1 MSVNHLKF
9 ISRLEAAALF
19 NCHKATIERW
29 ESEGKLPVKSVMI
42 GCICYYN
49 RAEILKFRE
58 TKAKA
63 KCGRVTGFKVTGY
76 KKGDADLVLGK
87 VSNVD
92 YFPGQNRLN
101 ININFNELNYL

>member
-1 MSVNHLKF
+1 
-9 ISRLEAAALF
+9 
-19 NCHKATIERW
+19 
-29 ESEGKLPVKSVMI
+29 MI

-58 TKAKA
+58 TKEKA

-76 KKGDADLVLGK
+76 KRNDTDLVLGK
-87 VSNVD
+87 VSID

>member
-1 MSVNHLKF
+1 MVDHRKF
-9 ISRLEAAALF
+9 ISRLETAALF

-29 ESEGKLPVKSVMI
+29 ESEGKLPVKSIMI

-58 TKAKA
+58 TKEKA

-76 KKGDADLVLGK
+76 KRNDADLVLGK
-87 VSNVD
+87 VSID
-92 YFPGQNRLN
+92 YFPGLSRLN